1 MEHFVPPVM
10 ETIIKEMTFI
20 SVDNFI
26 LFLNII
32 NSMFVSLVSSAD
44 IMVNYYAYLRRVFN
58 GNVKDIG
65 QHRSNAN

>member
-44 IMVNYYAYLRRVFN
+44 IMVNY
-58 GNVKDIG
+58 
-65 QHRSNAN
+65 